1 MGVYVVNQGD
11 TLWKI
16 AQRYGLNVQQI
27 RTLNQLPDA
36 DKLVVGQSLVIPD
49 PTKEYV
55 VQTGDTLAQIAKN
68 YHVALADLAAVNNL
82 TETSIIYEGQLLSL
96 PYFLYLVEP
105 GDSIWQLAHRFGVTT
120 AEILQ
125 VNFLVQP
132 SIIYPGTIIRIP
144 FPAKPKKQVCAYTIQ
159 LDQQGKQ
166 DMLMNG
172 RLLTYVNPFSYQVN
186 SDGSLTSLPD
196 ERILEAAK
204 EMNVAPLL
212 VLSNIKA
219 GEFDSDTAA
228 AILRDVQLQDKVI
241 TNALTI
247 MNDKGYRGININ
259 FEYVYPE
266 DRDRYTEFL
275 KRMVRRLH
283 PQGYLVTTAVAPK
296 TSSDQQGLLYE
307 AHDYEAQ
314 GKVVDFINLMTY
326 EWGWA
331 GGRPLAIAPIN
342 EVEKVL
348 DYAVTV
354 IPKEKIMMGIPL
366 YGRDWK
372 IPWQEGTRA
381 RTINTQEAVDLAF
394 TYKEAIQYDEIY
406 QAPNFLYTDDN
417 GQRHEVWFEDARSI
431 KAKYERI
438 ANYDLR
444 GAMFWVL
451 GIPFAQN
458 WPVLQNQFQV
468 MKI

>member
-186 SDGSLTSLPD
+186 PDGSLTSLPD

-314 GKVVDFINLMTY
+314 
-326 EWGWA
+326 
-331 GGRPLAIAPIN
+331 
-342 EVEKVL
+342 EK
-348 DYAVTV
+348 
-354 IPKEKIMMGIPL
+354 
-366 YGRDWK
+366 
-372 IPWQEGTRA
+372 
-381 RTINTQEAVDLAF
+381 
-394 TYKEAIQYDEIY
+394 
-406 QAPNFLYTDDN
+406 
-417 GQRHEVWFEDARSI
+417 
-431 KAKYERI
+431 
-438 ANYDLR
+438 
-444 GAMFWVL
+444 
-451 GIPFAQN
+451 
-458 WPVLQNQFQV
+458 
-468 MKI
+468 